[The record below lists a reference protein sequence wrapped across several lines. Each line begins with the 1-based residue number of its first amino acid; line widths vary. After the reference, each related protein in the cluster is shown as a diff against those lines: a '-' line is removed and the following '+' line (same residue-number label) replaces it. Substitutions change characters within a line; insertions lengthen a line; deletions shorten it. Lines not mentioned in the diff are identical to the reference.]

1 MAKIMRKSLRVYLKV
16 DGYKI
21 REYGLFMSLNHPYV
35 KASPD
40 TIVDNSAVAPTV
52 VGMKL
57 LSLDHTSSI

>member
-21 REYGLFMSLNHPYV
+21 REYGLFVSLNPPYV

-40 TIVDNSAVAPTV
+40 EIVDNSAVAPTV

-57 LSLDHTSSI
+57 LSLDI